1 MVFKCQFNELKL
13 LTCIRMVKRLTK
25 YKKKKNHINTYDKI
39 HFVVGKLGER

>member
-25 YKKKKNHINTYDKI
+25 YKKKSILIHMIKYILWWGNREKDK
-39 HFVVGKLGER
+39 

>member
-25 YKKKKNHINTYDKI
+25 YKKKKNINTYDKI